1 MELIKATRDK
11 NRAVYRLVNGLYR
24 KYWFD
29 KSFAWVVSHADA
41 LSTVAPG
48 YLVDRGENELG
59 VWIDTI
65 ALPGIPASTL
75 PHTDEFIKRIYNFC
89 LDNIK
94 NTQPYAHGDW
104 VLSNI
109 IIDGDNMQMC
119 DWDNVSIRTQEEAL
133 EKLHS
138 DLESAFGNK
147 FVEVIR

>member
-1 MELIKATRDK
+1 
-11 NRAVYRLVNGLYR
+11 
-24 KYWFD
+24 
-29 KSFAWVVSHADA
+29 